1 MHSVYSIPSHSASF
15 RTGVEA
21 RSRDRECQPGELE
34 PGNLYTVDLR
44 NETQSKISRSRMQK
58 KGTDSSGQNCITIL
72 PRSCQNPSF
81 ARATP
86 SPIFG
91 NHLGG
96 SVPMPCRPHCRHPPD
111 GSVLADVPSHSV
123 RSGFHH
129 LSSPLGKDSPIDDG
143 NLQEIMGI
151 FLTNTGCWTQGRG
164 PGAGKAQTIAFIDAP
179 APSLN
184 LIRHAGSPTI
194 TPTQS
199 LGSRRTASR
208 SRIVSSHPPSR
219 LTTAGFVSVGQAI
232 FAQAGQAAQAR
243 LSSMNTRLCRS
254 LDWLKM
260 ARRPHGKPNL
270 IDDLTPSPPAWPKRA
285 KQTRHAQPL
294 ALHPV
299 PTSRVHRSNCG
310 VHRHSPIDL
319 PLTGLLVEPGPSDGG
334 CMQGME

>member
-1 MHSVYSIPSHSASF
+1 
-15 RTGVEA
+15 
-21 RSRDRECQPGELE
+21 
-34 PGNLYTVDLR
+34 
-44 NETQSKISRSRMQK
+44 MQK
-58 KGTDSSGQNCITIL
+58 KGTDSSGQDCITIL

-129 LSSPLGKDSPIDDG
+129 LSSPLGKDPPIDDG

-164 PGAGKAQTIAFIDAP
+164 PGTGKAQTTAFIDAP

-184 LIRHAGSPTI
+184 LIRYAGSPTI

-219 LTTAGFVSVGQAI
+219 LTTAGLEEAAQSRQDSYRSGRPFSPRPGRRRRPVVVHEHQTVSVLGLAEDGEAPPWKTQLDRRSQFLLRLVSTAPATRPLLHSNPHPAITSDEAGLAKTRQANTARPAAS
-232 FAQAGQAAQAR
+232 FA
-243 LSSMNTRLCRS
+243 SSSNFT
-254 LDWLKM
+254 
-260 ARRPHGKPNL
+260 G
-270 IDDLTPSPPAWPKRA
+270 PSF
-285 KQTRHAQPL
+285 
-294 ALHPV
+294 
-299 PTSRVHRSNCG
+299 RSNCG

-319 PLTGLLVEPGPSDGG
+319 PLTGLLVQPGPSDGG

>member
-58 KGTDSSGQNCITIL
+58 KGTDSSGQNCIAIL

-96 SVPMPCRPHCRHPPD
+96 SVPMLCRPHCRHPPD

-123 RSGFHH
+123 HGGFHH
-129 LSSPLGKDSPIDDG
+129 LSSPLGKDPPIDDG

-164 PGAGKAQTIAFIDAP
+164 PGTGKAQTNC
-179 APSLN
+179 LH
-184 LIRHAGSPTI
+184 R
-194 TPTQS
+194 
-199 LGSRRTASR
+199 R
-208 SRIVSSHPPSR
+208 SRPLPQSHSTCWVTHHHTDPIARVTSHSISIANRLLTPALPPYHCR
-219 LTTAGFVSVGQAI
+219 IRIGRAGHFRPGPFVVHEHQTVSVLG
-232 FAQAGQAAQAR
+232 
-243 LSSMNTRLCRS
+243 
-254 LDWLKM
+254 
-260 ARRPHGKPNL
+260 
-270 IDDLTPSPPAWPKRA
+270 
-285 KQTRHAQPL
+285 
-294 ALHPV
+294 
-299 PTSRVHRSNCG
+299 
-310 VHRHSPIDL
+310 
-319 PLTGLLVEPGPSDGG
+319 
-334 CMQGME
+334 